1 MILFKGMIPMKSKK
15 IDGLIIVLGSPNSE
29 QGELY
34 NIAKE
39 RCEQAIREVR
49 NHPSYK
55 ILLTG
60 GYGLHFNTTARPHAY
75 YLKNYLVSCGIN
87 EEKFVEYAE
96 SQNTLEDASLSKPI
110 VLKYRPHHVIV
121 ITSDY
126 HFERARFVFDH
137 AFSDEDIPID
147 FSVVQTDKDKCEVD
161 LDVLITHEKEALRK
175 LQISIG

>member
-1 MILFKGMIPMKSKK
+1 MKSKK
-15 IDGLIIVLGSPNSE
+15 TDGLIIVLGSPNSE

-39 RCEQAIREVR
+39 RCERAVLEAS

-60 GYGLHFNTTARPHAY
+60 GYGLHFNTTTRPHAY
-75 YLKNYLVSCGIN
+75 YLRNYLVACGIH
-87 EEKFVEYAE
+87 EAKFVEYAE

-110 VLKYRPHHVIV
+110 VLKYRPPHVIV

-126 HFERARFVFDH
+126 HFDRARFVFDRE
-137 AFSDEDIPID
+137 FSDEDIAID

-161 LDVLITHEKEALRK
+161 LDALIEHEQEALRK
-175 LQISIG
+175 LQMD